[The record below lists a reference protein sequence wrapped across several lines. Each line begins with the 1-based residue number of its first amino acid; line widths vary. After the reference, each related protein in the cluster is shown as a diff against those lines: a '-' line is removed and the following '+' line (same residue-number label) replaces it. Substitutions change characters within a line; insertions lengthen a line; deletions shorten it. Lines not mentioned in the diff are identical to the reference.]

1 MKEKHGPPV
10 GKEFPR
16 AHLIHTILPIIFTI
30 IWMLDTF
37 IFQFSTGLNLFIP
50 EVIRIILFIIT
61 LIISFT
67 LMRLV
72 IKALFQGKQETPTLI
87 TNGIFAHV
95 RHPMYL
101 GVLLIYIAFIF
112 LSISIICII
121 LWIFILI
128 PYNIMATYEEKD
140 LEKIFGEEYL
150 KYKNKVPKWIPR

>member
-1 MKEKHGPPV
+1 MKEKHEPPV

-37 IFQFSTGLNLFIP
+37 IFQFSTGLNLFIL
-50 EVIRIILFIIT
+50 EVIRIIIFIIV

-72 IKALFQGKQETPTLI
+72 SKALFHREQESPTLI

-101 GVLLIYIAFIF
+101 GIILIYIAFIF
-112 LSISIICII
+112 YQYRLFVLFFGSLSSFPII
-121 LWIFILI
+121 LWQPMKRRILKR
-128 PYNIMATYEEKD
+128 YSGRNI
-140 LEKIFGEEYL
+140 
-150 KYKNKVPKWIPR
+150 

>member
-1 MKEKHGPPV
+1 MKEKHEPPV

-50 EVIRIILFIIT
+50 EVIRIIIFIIV

-72 IKALFQGKQETPTLI
+72 SKALFHREQESPTLI

-101 GVLLIYIAFIF
+101 GIILIYIAFIF

-121 LWIFILI
+121 LWFFILI
-128 PYNIMATYEEKD
+128 PYNTMATYEEKD

-150 KYKNKVPKWIPR
+150 DYKKKVPKWIPR